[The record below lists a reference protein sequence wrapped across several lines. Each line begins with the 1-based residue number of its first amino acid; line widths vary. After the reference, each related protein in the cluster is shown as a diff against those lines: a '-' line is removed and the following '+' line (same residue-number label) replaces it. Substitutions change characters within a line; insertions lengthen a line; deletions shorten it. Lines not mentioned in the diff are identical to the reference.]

1 MCIGDSIEDLHD
13 DSIEN
18 STTQPFRAVI
28 GAGEAFRAGDKK
40 NEVNIEDM
48 ANEIKKG
55 IDEAA
60 FHPSLITGETTTG
73 ITVTPLYDG
82 TSASFK
88 GFKFV
93 ATQQTAKTT
102 RAEADITWT
111 DISKNNGYTDFTTT
125 NGSITGTSRQGFYV
139 QNREY
144 PISQNAGTCLMN
156 FSEANTGNWMVGLSR
171 INTQRNLGAAGYD
184 YSPSYMMDTS
194 TASILNP
201 VFIRGQYR
209 YADVCVLRFAD
220 ELRVYQSGARTLGS
234 ADGIYMNEVTY
245 YGNHNTNFNTVY
257 NIGTNTA
264 KYRKVRFELENE
276 EISIFLVNEAGASTL
291 LCDFTILRAAGAIKN
306 ECLNPTNA
314 AKWAMYP
321 VCAGGNRTSAAYTN
335 QTIVLESIDHYTS
348 YPKFDESKYF
358 NYDWWGWSHQY
369 GETVFCN
376 KLERRNWNSFSSK
389 VKDHG
394 VGANGLLAPKG
405 LNASGGMDDYDSILI
420 TARSDV
426 YGTSTNE
433 CNTQFTLGFSGDPIS
448 RPTSSTNLATT
459 TESTSTPQLVSNI
472 SLFVRLNNF
481 TQNSVNA
488 RQGTT
493 SKIVAH
499 LPRFDNSGNETGGLY
514 FEPHEKTYLALNNT
528 DELLI
533 NSFDVDIVYDNETL
547 CTALTG
553 KTIVCFHIRKSM

>member
-1 MCIGDSIEDLHD
+1 
-13 DSIEN
+13 
-18 STTQPFRAVI
+18 
-28 GAGEAFRAGDKK
+28 
-40 NEVNIEDM
+40 M

-55 IDEAA
+55 IDEAT

-73 ITVTPLYDG
+73 IAITPLYDG

-88 GFKFV
+88 GFNFV
-93 ATQQTAKTT
+93 ATQQTAKTS

-472 SLFVRLNNF
+472 LLFVRLNNF

-499 LPRFDNSGNETGGLY
+499 LPRFE
-514 FEPHEKTYLALNNT
+514 
-528 DELLI
+528 
-533 NSFDVDIVYDNETL
+533 
-547 CTALTG
+547 
-553 KTIVCFHIRKSM
+553 